1 MEEKELQDELS
12 SIRSLMERS
21 SKFISLSGLS
31 GILAGVYALIGAGV
45 FYKLLDNANSD
56 SYFFLNGVRAK
67 LPDHQMP
74 TFSRYIIDTTL
85 IWELVAVGIIVLL
98 ASIITAVLLSSRQAK
113 RKGQPMWGS
122 VSRSLLFHMITPL
135 ISGGALIFILLYWGH
150 HNFITFYVG
159 LIVPVMLIF
168 YGLALVSASNF
179 TFGEVK
185 YLGLLEIALGLIC
198 ACLPGYGLNLL
209 FWALGFGVLHIIY
222 GSMMYFKY
230 DK

>member
-1 MEEKELQDELS
+1 MEEKELQDELA

-31 GILAGVYALIGAGV
+31 GILAGVYALIGAGIA
-45 FYKLLDNANSD
+45 YMLIDNASANR
-56 SYFFLNGVRAK
+56 YIFLNGVKTHVPLMVTNA
-67 LPDHQMP
+67 PVF
-74 TFSRYIIDTTL
+74 TRYIIDRSL
-85 IWELVAVGIIVLL
+85 VWELAGVAGAVLL
-98 ASIITAVLLSSRQAK
+98 ASVITAFLLSSRQAK
-113 RKGQPMWGS
+113 RKGQSMWGA
-122 VSRSLLFHMITPL
+122 VSRSLLFHMVVPL
-135 ISGGALIFILLYWGH
+135 VTGGILTLIFLFRGY
-150 HNFITFYVG
+150 YSV
-159 LIVPVMLIF
+159 VSPACLIF

-185 YLGLLEIALGLIC
+185 YLGLLEIALGLIA
-198 ACLPGYGLNLL
+198 ACLPGFGLL

>member
-12 SIRSLMERS
+12 SIRSIMERS

-45 FYKLLDNANSD
+45 AYLIIQNNPLTVTKDRS
-56 SYFFLNGVRAK
+56 FFEVLGNVV
-67 LPDHQMP
+67 
-74 TFSRYIIDTTL
+74 S
-85 IWELVAVGIIVLL
+85 VLL
-98 ASIITAVLLSSRQAK
+98 NLLIVSAAVLLVSVITAVFLARRQA
-113 RKGQPMWGS
+113 RIKGQAIWGKT
-122 VSRSLLFHMITPL
+122 SRTLLFHMLVPL
-135 ISGGALIFILLYWGH
+135 LTGGALIALFLYQGNEGFI
-150 HNFITFYVG
+150 I
-159 LIVPVMLIF
+159 PAMLIF

-198 ACLPGYGLNLL
+198 ACLPGYGLL
-209 FWALGFGVLHIIY
+209 FWAFGFGVLHIIY
-222 GSMMYFKY
+222 GSLMYFKY